1 MTRKQRIV
9 DFIKSRDCGVTLD
22 EVVCEVGGSREVVR
36 RQLSLLAA
44 EGKLY
49 KSGALYFFTEDSLKE
64 SEEVRRLKRAVE
76 RITKRTINIKYPH
89 DRLKFG
95 VLSDT
100 HIGSIY
106 ADIEFL
112 NYAYEVFRNENIEY
126 VFHCGDLVD
135 GEKMYR
141 GQEYEII
148 EHGADKQIQCV
159 VDTYPRV
166 EGIKTY
172 FILGNHDLSFWKTS
186 GVNIGL
192 RISALRDDM
201 IYLGFTEA
209 DFTICDKIIVRLF
222 HPGMGTAYAIS
233 YQVQKYID
241 SLSVGHEP
249 DILLIGH
256 LHKSEY
262 LFYSNIHAIQVGCL
276 QFQTPKMRE
285 MRNAAMTGFWVC
297 EIGIDDDSVAY
308 MAPRFYPDYT

>member
-1 MTRKQRIV
+1 MTRKQHII
-9 DFIKSRDCGVTLD
+9 DFIKSKADGVTLD
-22 EVVCEVGGSREVVR
+22 EVWREVGGSKEVVR

-49 KSGALYFFTEDSLKE
+49 KSGSLYFYTQDSSKE
-64 SEEVRRLKRAVE
+64 SEEVQRLRKAVE
-76 RITKRTINIKYPH
+76 RFTKRTVNISPPQDK
-89 DRLKFG
+89 LKFG

-106 ADIEFL
+106 ADVDFL

-135 GEKMYR
+135 GEKVYR

-148 EHGADKQIQCV
+148 EHGADRQVQCV
-159 VDTYPRV
+159 VDTYPKV
-166 EGIKTY
+166 EGITTY

-192 RISALRDDM
+192 RISSLRSDM
-201 IYLGFTEA
+201 VYLGFTEA
-209 DFTICDKIIVRLF
+209 DFTIREKIVVRLF

-241 SLSVGHEP
+241 SLAVGHEP

-262 LFYSNIHAIQVGCL
+262 LFYGNVHAIQVGCL

-297 EIGIDDDSVAY
+297 EVGIGNNCVAY
-308 MAPRFYPDYT
+308 ISPRFYPDYA